1 MINTAVV
8 IPEAVVT
15 LILAILVCLFGYKL
29 KKIAFFIIWFIIGY
43 HVGKLIPP
51 SVFNNDQIWGFV
63 IPIAIGILFSMI
75 GLSVERLCVA
85 LLAGAIGFFLTID
98 YLGGAYTFMPNVLI
112 AVIVA
117 VILGCIAVAAIKPM
131 IIFVTAVGGA
141 YYIGLTLIPLFGL
154 ATVPFFYIITIVSAV
169 FGLGFQFTQNK
180 GQI

>member
-1 MINTAVV
+1 MGSIDIY
-8 IPEAVVT
+8 IPEAVVA
-15 LILAILVCLFGYKL
+15 LILAFAVCLFGYKL

-43 HVGKLIPP
+43 QIGKLIPP
-51 SVFNNDQIWGFV
+51 ETFNNDQVWTFV
-63 IPIAIGILFSMI
+63 VPIAVGILFSMI

-98 YLGGAYTFMPNVLI
+98 FLGGTYTFMPNVVVAI
-112 AVIVA
+112 AAA

-131 IIFVTAVGGA
+131 IIFITAVGGA
-141 YYIGLTLIPLFGL
+141 YYIGLSLVSMFGL
-154 ATVPFFYIITIVSAV
+154 AHVPFFYIITIVAAA